1 MSNRPNSARLL
12 RSFGNKPSSHAGLRK
27 YTAARPPSSTQNT
40 ALGSTRLFVI
50 QCRNSASRAAST
62 VNAAREAAALPEIS
76 PAMLGIRYK
85 NKSEPNVHTAAMIWF
100 SVRLLMNRPMAMA
113 AAPIRKNASS
123 AA

>member
-1 MSNRPNSARLL
+1 M
-12 RSFGNKPSSHAGLRK
+12 
-27 YTAARPPSSTQNT
+27 
-40 ALGSTRLFVI
+40 
-50 QCRNSASRAAST
+50 
-62 VNAAREAAALPEIS
+62 NAAREAAALPEIS